1 VSNAQSEI
9 VASIGEDMPKTGWGS
24 SRLVNCLF
32 DSDQT
37 VSYGDHPNDNR
48 VITRFRFHQPISHPP
63 GLAVSLLHTA
73 ETDRTASDLAPGVAG
88 FRGPQVC
95 AIVGITYRQLDY
107 WARTDLL
114 RPSLVDA
121 KGSGSQR
128 LYSYRDLVELK
139 VIKSLL
145 DAGVGLGAARRA
157 ITYLRSNLGE
167 DLANANLVLSGEHP
181 LLVRDGGEILD
192 LVRQGQGVLNI
203 VSLES
208 MKTRIDNAI
217 IEMRPV
223 DATEVDISD
232 PPSLVRG
239 NHLPPAKTVA
249 S

>member
-1 VSNAQSEI
+1 
-9 VASIGEDMPKTGWGS
+9 
-24 SRLVNCLF
+24 
-32 DSDQT
+32 
-37 VSYGDHPNDNR
+37 
-48 VITRFRFHQPISHPP
+48 
-63 GLAVSLLHTA
+63 VSLLHTA
-73 ETDRTASDLAPGVAG
+73 ETDHTVADVASSVAG

-95 AIVGITYRQLDY
+95 SIVGITYRQLDY

-114 RPSLVDA
+114 RPSLADA

-208 MKTRIDNAI
+208 MKTRIDAAI
-217 IEMRPV
+217 TEMRPA
-223 DATEVDISD
+223 DSTDID
-232 PPSLVRG
+232 LGALPSVVRG
-239 NHLPPAKTVA
+239 NHVAVAKTVA